1 MILNP
6 FCCPNC
12 KRELQPE
19 DLGMKTDDE
28 GNLVR
33 VCMFCNDEVVIK

>member
-19 DLGMKTDDE
+19 DLGVKLDGE
-28 GNLVR
+28 KLIR
-33 VCMFCNDEVVIK
+33 ICLFCNDEVEVK